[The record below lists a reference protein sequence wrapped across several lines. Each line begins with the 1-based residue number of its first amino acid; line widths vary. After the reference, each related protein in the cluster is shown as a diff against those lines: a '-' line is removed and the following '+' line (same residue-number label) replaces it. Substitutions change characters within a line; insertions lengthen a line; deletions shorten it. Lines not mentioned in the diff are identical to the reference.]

1 MDSATIEFLQVNGV
15 FTLPSESLQT
25 VLLQSFVECVL
36 PSMPIIEWQDFLNS
50 IYGHSRHSPISLLL
64 FHAVM
69 FSATTFV
76 DLKHLNEAGYL
87 NRREAHESFFQKTKV
102 SQGVVPALS
111 FQLTKEQLLY
121 QACYEDDTLTI
132 VQSMLLL
139 TYRVDT
145 KDGDDSSHW
154 IGIAISMATS
164 IGLLQDPNGTRNFH
178 HSSRLWKRVAWAC
191 YTTDCLI
198 ALRLR
203 CQPNIPGIG
212 FCHQTLTEDDFE
224 LYSLPAD
231 NRILSTSCTVAYDV
245 NVQRELARIY
255 IANTRLCVCVSE
267 VLDFRGKANHL
278 YASDEPTISRNRDSL
293 DKATRVSI
301 SEYKLADWADSLPSS
316 CHAPSLESSNIDDPT
331 IAVQRSLLHLQFYT
345 TIAILHQLQPF
356 PSSKFCVQHAASQI
370 TLIASELYEKGLH
383 DRLSIVGVT
392 AILVALIIHMS
403 QLKASPSSERYQAI
417 KNFQACL
424 DVMVSLRDV
433 YWEAASITEWASKAI
448 ESVVFDG
455 VFEFMD

>member
-1 MDSATIEFLQVNGV
+1 
-15 FTLPSESLQT
+15 
-25 VLLQSFVECVL
+25 
-36 PSMPIIEWQDFLNS
+36 
-50 IYGHSRHSPISLLL
+50 
-64 FHAVM
+64 
-69 FSATTFV
+69 
-76 DLKHLNEAGYL
+76 
-87 NRREAHESFFQKTKV
+87 
-102 SQGVVPALS
+102 
-111 FQLTKEQLLY
+111 
-121 QACYEDDTLTI
+121 
-132 VQSMLLL
+132 MLLL

-164 IGLLQDPNGTRNFH
+164 IGLLQDPNGTRNFN

-198 ALRLR
+198 SLRLR

-224 LYSLPAD
+224 LYSLTEN
-231 NRILSTSCTVAYDV
+231 NRILPPSCTVAYNV

-255 IANTRLCVCVSE
+255 IASTRLCVCISE
-267 VLDFRGKANHL
+267 VLDFRGKANYL
-278 YASDEPTISRNRDSL
+278 YAPASPTTSRNRDSL
-293 DKATRVSI
+293 EKATRVSI

-316 CHAPSLESSNIDDPT
+316 CHAPSLDSSNIEDPT
-331 IAVQRSLLHLQFYT
+331 VAVQRSLLHLQFYT

-455 VFEFMD
+455 VFDFVD